1 MTEAKEAGILLN
13 GDQCSVRYGIV
24 RGNGGSALSNCYIQP
39 INGRNDRSEG
49 RLKIGEI
56 SVRSISVIN
65 VEKDWN

>member
-13 GDQCSVRYGIV
+13 GEQCSVRCGIV
-24 RGNGGSALSNCYIQP
+24 RGDGGLAVSNCFIQP

-49 RLKIGEI
+49 RLRIGEI

-65 VEKDWN
+65 VEKD